1 MQLPQLEEPD
11 RSAIPAE
18 TDPCDGGPGME
29 GFEPVVE
36 HEVRPG
42 ANEHGSGNG
51 RGADCWV
58 RFDLESAFDEIDRS
72 LGIDP
77 GEYLAYISR
86 GDARYHLGDAECEAD
101 YRTAFFLDPL
111 LSQHEIVHRLN
122 RDIWDDAASVLR
134 NCRNRLSIDP
144 RDIVAR
150 IRLGLTLLIF
160 QQDDEALHNLQQVFR
175 QSPPW
180 RPLLRLLVNEVKRR
194 RATMFARILRR
205 R

>member
-1 MQLPQLEEPD
+1 MQLPQLEDPD

-18 TDPCDGGPGME
+18 TDPCDGGPGMD

-42 ANEHGSGNG
+42 ADEPESGNG

-58 RFDLESAFDEIDRS
+58 RFEEAAFDECDRS

-77 GEYLAYISR
+77 GDCAAYISR
-86 GDARYHLGDAECEAD
+86 GDARYHLGDSECEAD
-101 YRTAFFLDPL
+101 YRTAFFLDPQL
-111 LSQHEIVHRLN
+111 TRLEIVRRLN
-122 RDIWDDAASVLR
+122 HDIWDDAASVLR
-134 NCRNRLSIDP
+134 NCRDRLSIDS

-150 IRLGLTLLIF
+150 IRLGLTLLMF
-160 QQDDEALHNLQQVFR
+160 HQDDEALHNLQQVFR